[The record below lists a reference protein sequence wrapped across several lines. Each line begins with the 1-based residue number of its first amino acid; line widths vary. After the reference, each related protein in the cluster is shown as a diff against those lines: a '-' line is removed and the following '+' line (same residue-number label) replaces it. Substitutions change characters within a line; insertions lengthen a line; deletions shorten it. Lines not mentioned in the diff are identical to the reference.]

1 MIGLR
6 PYELT
11 PLEVA
16 SGLVFGLAPPRPL
29 PTEIAGEP
37 IDAFE
42 RAILPALQ
50 RPPCVVSFSGGRDS
64 SAALAVAVRVARR
77 EGLPLPIPSTNRFPA
92 VKDSHESDWQER
104 VVAHLGID
112 DWLRPEFTD
121 ELDCVG
127 PIATSV
133 LRRYGLLW
141 PFNAHF
147 HVPHLEAAAGGSL
160 LTGIGGDEILSSS
173 SWARSERSFP
183 AARGPSCATSCARAS
198 SPLLNQFGGPCCAD
212 VHRSS
217 IRGFGPRRTA
227 LCSRLGR
234 AWGVR
239 AVFLG
244 GAVRLASAFPI
255 PPRRPRE
262 PGVARRRRLGPDR
275 APIHR
280 RGVLG
285 CAWAAPEAA
294 PAHGPHGRDAPPAS
308 ATSCPTMC
316 SPARPSPASTR
327 PSGATGA
334 APSPRI
340 GAAREPTPSSSTSRR
355 FGRNGGLRTP
365 IRALSRS
372 CKPHGWPKTS
382 RIRTHCELVLR
393 PVSPRSQWSYR
404 SSRSSGDTHAD

>member
-29 PTEIAGEP
+29 PTEVAGEP

-50 RPPCVVSFSGGRDS
+50 RPPCIVSFSGGRDS
-64 SAALAVAVRVARR
+64 SAVLAVAVRVARR

-104 VVAHLGID
+104 VVAHLGLD

-133 LRRYGLLW
+133 LRRHGLLW

-173 SWARSERSFP
+173 SWARERAVLSCRARPEFRDVLRVGFLAAPPPIRRAVLRRRAPFEYSWLRPSAHRALAAGWAAHGASEPFSWEAQFGWRLRFRYLHVGLASLALLADDASVRIVHPFTDAGFSAALTRLPKTRRYTDRTAAMRLLFGDVLPDDVLARTTKSSFDEAFWSDWSRALASDWTGEGADPELVDVEALRQEWSSPDPDPRSFTLVQ
-183 AARGPSCATSCARAS
+183 AAWLAEKQPDQGALRAS
-198 SPLLNQFGGPCCAD
+198 
-212 VHRSS
+212 
-217 IRGFGPRRTA
+217 
-227 LCSRLGR
+227 
-234 AWGVR
+234 
-239 AVFLG
+239 
-244 GAVRLASAFPI
+244 
-255 PPRRPRE
+255 
-262 PGVARRRRLGPDR
+262 
-275 APIHR
+275 
-280 RGVLG
+280 
-285 CAWAAPEAA
+285 
-294 PAHGPHGRDAPPAS
+294 
-308 ATSCPTMC
+308 PT
-316 SPARPSPASTR
+316 ASTPAVAMQL
-327 PSGATGA
+327 PS
-334 APSPRI
+334 
-340 GAAREPTPSSSTSRR
+340 
-355 FGRNGGLRTP
+355 
-365 IRALSRS
+365 
-372 CKPHGWPKTS
+372 
-382 RIRTHCELVLR
+382 V
-393 PVSPRSQWSYR
+393 
-404 SSRSSGDTHAD
+404 